1 MDLPCIIYSLEI
13 KMKKYPLKL
22 SYVTKTALWA
32 GKRLKTD
39 FNKESN
45 FETVSESW
53 ELSVRNDEMSRIT
66 NGEASGLTLL
76 EYFETVGFDSV
87 APSFKKGDRF
97 PLLVKLIDAADMLSI
112 QVHPDDKY
120 ASEVEHDSGKTEMWH
135 VVDACEGA
143 TLIYGLREGVSGED
157 FASASRENKIG
168 QVINTIPVKAGQT
181 YFIPAGMLHAI
192 GSGILIAEIQQNSDL
207 TYRVYDFDRK
217 DKDGNLRPLH
227 VDKAIDVTRPYSEDE
242 ITAVRF
248 AKGDDLGVGECLAN
262 SEYFS
267 VRRLTVGEKTGLS
280 VSDDS
285 FMSVLCIEGD
295 GNIIYDGECFPVS
308 KGDSYFLPARMGE
321 FEVEGNMTLILSEI

>member
-1 MDLPCIIYSLEI
+1 
-13 KMKKYPLKL
+13 MKKYPLKL

-32 GKRLKTD
+32 GRRLKTD
-39 FNKESN
+39 FNKESTY
-45 FETVSESW
+45 ETVSESW
-53 ELSVRNDEMSRIT
+53 ELSVRNDEMSCIT
-66 NGEASGLTLL
+66 NGKACGMTLL
-76 EYFETVGFDSV
+76 EYFDTVGFDCV

-120 ASEVEHDSGKTEMWH
+120 ASEVEHDSGKTEMWY

-143 TLIYGLREGVSGED
+143 SLIYGLRDGVSGED
-157 FASASRENKIG
+157 FASAIRQGRVGE
-168 QVINTIPVKAGQT
+168 VINTIPVKPGDT

-242 ITAVRF
+242 INSVRF
-248 AKGDDLGVGECLAN
+248 AKGEGLGVGECLAN
-262 SEYFS
+262 SEYFR
-267 VRRLTVGEKTGLS
+267 VRRLSLTEKTKLS
-280 VSDDS
+280 VSDES

-295 GNIIYDGECFPVS
+295 GNIIFEGDRFPIC

-321 FEVEGNMTLILSEI
+321 FEVDGNMTLMLSEI